1 VPLGLHKAA
10 RQHRFFPQLV
20 RIAAPAAA
28 ATLVTGT
35 VVGAAVAWPE
45 PDSAPGAAAAI
56 SRVGASPTTEVL
68 PGSARV
74 EVISRSAPRVE
85 LEPKPEPTTPKPKP
99 APEPDPVAKSEIVDH
114 LFMTT
119 ALNVWTGPGESYT
132 LLDVLPQGTK
142 VAVTGEVV
150 DGAWA
155 EISYDGLSRW
165 VNAAYLVE
173 EKPEP
178 EPEPEPEAQARE
190 TGLSS
195 APCPSGSDVESG
207 LTPDAIAVHRAV
219 CAAFPEITSY
229 GGLRDDDG
237 EHGTGQALDIMVSGP
252 LGDEVAEYVRANYAE
267 LGVSEVIWSQ
277 QIWTVDRSSEGWRW
291 MEDRG
296 SDTANHYDHV
306 HVTVYGYETG

>member
-1 VPLGLHKAA
+1 VALGHHKAA
-10 RQHRFFPQLV
+10 RQHRLSPRLI

-45 PDSAPGAAAAI
+45 PTKTTGAAAAI
-56 SRVGASPTTEVL
+56 SRSASSPDVEVL
-68 PGSARV
+68 PGSGRV
-74 EVISRSAPRVE
+74 EVISRSAPRVK
-85 LEPKPEPTTPKPKP
+85 LKPKPEPRTPKPEP
-99 APEPDPVAKSEIVDH
+99 APEPEPVAASEIADH

-119 ALNVWTGPGESYT
+119 ALNVWSGPGETYT
-132 LLDVLPQGTK
+132 LLDVLPAGTK

-165 VNAAYLVE
+165 VNADYLVE
-173 EKPEP
+173 EKPQ
-178 EPEPEPEAQARE
+178 PEPEPEAESAE
-190 TGLSS
+190 TGISS
-195 APCPSGSDVESG
+195 EPCPTGSDVESG

-219 CAAFPEITSY
+219 CAAFPQITTY
-229 GGLRDDDG
+229 GGVRDDDG
-237 EHGTGQALDIMVSGP
+237 EHGTGQALDIMVSGS
-252 LGDEVAEYVRANYAE
+252 LGDEVAEYVRANYAD

-277 QIWTVDRSSEGWRW
+277 QIWTVERSSEGWRW

-296 SDTANHYDHV
+296 STTANHYDHV